1 MKTGILG
8 GTFDPVHQG
17 HLDVAEAARAALALD
32 RVILMPARV
41 PSHRQRPVA
50 SASHRFA
57 MVALAIGPY
66 PYLSVSD
73 EEMQDDAPSYTVN
86 TLDRLAGRGVDL
98 RQVFFLT
105 GADAFRDIRTWK
117 QYPAVLDRCA
127 FVVVSRPG
135 QPAPGLREMLPELAA
150 RMRQTPC
157 DISDRPSIYLV
168 DAATSPAAATDI
180 RTRVAGGTSIT
191 DLVPAPV
198 ADYIQK
204 HRLYSHVPSEGIA

>member
-17 HLDVAEAARAALALD
+17 HLDVAEAARTALGLD
-32 RVILMPARV
+32 RVVLMPARV
-41 PSHRQRPVA
+41 PSHRQLPAA
-50 SASHRFA
+50 SAPHRFA
-57 MVALAIGPY
+57 MAALAVAPY
-66 PYLSVSD
+66 PHLALSD
-73 EEMQDDAPSYTVN
+73 EEMRDDAPSYTVN

-117 QYPAVLDRCA
+117 QFPAVLDRCA

-135 QPAPGLREMLPELAA
+135 QPAPGLREMLPELAD

-157 DISDRPSIYLV
+157 DLSDRPSIYIV
-168 DAATSPAAATDI
+168 DAPTAPAEATDI
-180 RTRVAGGTSIT
+180 RKRVAAGTSIAG
-191 DLVPAPV
+191 LVPESV
-198 ADYIQK
+198 ATYIQK
-204 HRLYSHVPSEGIA
+204 HRLYSHVPPEGIA